1 MFPFSIFFLFRFA
14 KLVNNGKYRMFH
26 YAAFLF
32 YMSFIDNSL
41 ALKKMNVEKG
51 TSLECNWSLW
61 RCSFLLLL
69 PPVLTKRQ

>member
-1 MFPFSIFFLFRFA
+1 
-14 KLVNNGKYRMFH
+14 MFH

-32 YMSFIDNSL
+32 YMSFIDNLL

-61 RCSFLLLL
+61 RCSFLAHLQSSVFKLSKDL
-69 PPVLTKRQ
+69 IDSIHEEGIVAYTS